1 MRNRVL
7 SLSTFLI
14 LAAASHGA
22 TTTTTAPQISGV
34 TAGSVTDTSAT
45 IAWTTDVAS
54 TSVVQFSTTSNPPAS
69 TDPTVSDST
78 LVTSHSIP
86 LTGLLAGTQYFYS
99 VTSCVSKKVC
109 STLGGFGFITPPV
122 PGTWKQLGS
131 PNVTSTNTSLTIN
144 NRLWGIMALSA
155 TNAWA
160 VGFNNN
166 PNGPQ
171 FAENT
176 LIEHFNGQSWQIVP
190 SPNTSLPQNE
200 LRAVAGSSATDIWA
214 VGTALDPATSPAKTL
229 ILHFNGSSWTIVP
242 SPSPDTSN
250 NTLLAVAAISPT
262 NAYAAGYHQALPTNT
277 NPNPKS
283 ETLILHWDGTSW
295 TQVASPNPNLASGFN
310 NQLLGMTAVSTTDIW
325 AVGFSGNFQAFFEPL
340 TLHFDGTSWNPVAAV
355 TPSTGATGDYFS
367 AVSAIASHDI
377 WAVGQ
382 TMGSTSTFPVL
393 EHWDGVQWTKFGF
406 RLSHTTNSNV
416 AALHSVS
423 AVASNF
429 VWAVGEIGG
438 SSLILQWDGT
448 AWNQVAAAIVN
459 ASTTT
464 PNTLQGVSAVDSN
477 TAFAAG
483 CFFMFTNSSQ
493 TAGMNQ
499 TLAETYSI
507 P

>member
-22 TTTTTAPQISGV
+22 TTTAPQTSGV

-45 IAWTTDVAS
+45 ITWTSDVAS

-99 VTSCVSKKVC
+99 VTSCVSKKAC

-122 PGTWKQLGS
+122 PGTWKRLGS

-144 NRLWGIMALSA
+144 NTLRGIVALSA

-176 LIEHFNGQSWQIVP
+176 LIEHFDGQSWQIVP
-190 SPNTSLPQNE
+190 TPNTSLPQNE
-200 LRAVAGSSATDIWA
+200 LLAVAGSSATDIWA
-214 VGTALDPATSPAKTL
+214 VGTALDPASSPAKTL
-229 ILHFNGSSWTIVP
+229 ILHFNGSSWTIVT

-250 NTLLAVAAISPT
+250 NTLFAIAAISPT

-310 NQLLGMTAVSTTDIW
+310 NQLLGMTAVSATDIW

-367 AVSAIASHDI
+367 AVSAVASQDI

-382 TMGSTSTFPVL
+382 TMGSTSTHPVL
-393 EHWDGVQWTKFGF
+393 EHWDGVQWTKYGF
-406 RLSHTTNSNV
+406 RFSQTTNSNFV
-416 AALHSVS
+416 ALYSVS
-423 AVASNF
+423 ALASNF
-429 VWAVGEIGG
+429 VWAVGEIAG
-438 SSLILQWDGT
+438 SPLILQWDGT

-483 CFFMFTNSSQ
+483 RFFLFTNSSQ
-493 TAGMNQ
+493 TAGICQ
-499 TLAETYSI
+499 TLAEIYSI